1 MRRSII
7 AYKQTITRWF
17 VFDIRNKFRVRA
29 FKSNSCMD
37 IFITTYKSISI
48 FVDYRKRK
56 NNDPALTIVESL
68 TIPSGPREKS
78 AELDVIFII
87 SLVSAISSTDA
98 FISIEFF
105 GLETIV
111 QLENPMLKIERSVS
125 KIHPTTDYFYTVSL

>member
-37 IFITTYKSISI
+37 ISITTYKSISI

-56 NNDPALTIVESL
+56 NNNPALTIVESL
-68 TIPSGPREKS
+68 TIPSGPIEKS
-78 AELDVIFII
+78 AELDVIFIT

-125 KIHPTTDYFYTVSL
+125 KIHPPTDYFYTVSL